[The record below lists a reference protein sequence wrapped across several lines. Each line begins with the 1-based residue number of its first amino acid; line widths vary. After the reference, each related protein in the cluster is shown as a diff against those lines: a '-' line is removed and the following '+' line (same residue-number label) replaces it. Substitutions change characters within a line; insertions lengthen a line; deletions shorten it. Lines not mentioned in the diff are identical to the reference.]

1 MNRMVYYL
9 HLWVNHS
16 QSSFS
21 IEQWISVLGTSY
33 LKMRDFEK
41 TKKGEEANTCIVLLS
56 RDSIVL
62 HCRRQYFLSL
72 HSNIYVYTMWSH
84 HLKSILLDILKL
96 YDFIKYIIH
105 LGVHNESLLLNFNF
119 FSVFSAI
126 YLTGV
131 NISDI
136 FNYLLEMYS
145 KKWIGESKYICAN
158 SEWNSPTHYIF

>member
-41 TKKGEEANTCIVLLS
+41 TKKCEEANTCIVLLS

-84 HLKSILLDILKL
+84 HFKSILLDILKL
-96 YDFIKYIIH
+96 YDFIKYIFH
-105 LGVHNESLLLNFNF
+105 LGVHKTSYNESLLLNFQLF
-119 FSVFSAI
+119 LSFLCYI
-126 YLTGV
+126 YHW
-131 NISDI
+131 
-136 FNYLLEMYS
+136 Y
-145 KKWIGESKYICAN
+145 
-158 SEWNSPTHYIF
+158 